1 MKRKYIIR
9 LHLIFWAVSFAVIG
23 LQSIRWIGNEA
34 VISILLDNLIYF
46 ASMAMVF
53 YIYYAFITKR
63 YLERRK
69 IVFLI
74 ITGFLFIWILTIPIT
89 YFYIKIMI
97 KPIFSEN
104 YFAFLET
111 NFLFAV
117 LGSLMKIWLIWYEDV
132 IRQRESEKQKISGE
146 LSLLR
151 AQINPEFLFG
161 ELSNIR
167 AMIETEPDRAIHSI
181 ESLSEE
187 MSAMLYGNSQ
197 ERNRS

>member
-23 LQSIRWIGNEA
+23 LQSIRAIGNEA
-34 VISILLDNLIYF
+34 LNSILLDNLMYF
-46 ASMAMVF
+46 ASMALVF
-53 YIYYAFITKR
+53 YIYYTFITKK
-63 YLERRK
+63 YLEKRK
-69 IVFLI
+69 IVFLMI
-74 ITGFLFIWILTIPIT
+74 SGFLFIWIFTIPIT
-89 YFYIKIMI
+89 YFYIFILSLPEFKGY
-97 KPIFSEN
+97 
-104 YFAFLET
+104 YFAFLEI

-117 LGSLMKIWLIWYEDV
+117 LGSLMKIWQIWYEDV
-132 IRQRESEKQKISGE
+132 MRQREAEKEKISGE

-151 AQINPEFLFG
+151 AQINPEYLFG

-181 ESLSEE
+181 ESLSEK
-187 MSAMLYGNSQ
+187 MSAMLYGNLQ